1 MKVMKL
7 AIGCLFSLLVG
18 TAQAST
24 VITEQNLQR
33 YLNLLPEMEAL
44 EESFPEVDSSSL
56 ELQAHCNWQRH
67 YDQTLTKLATPEHR
81 RALEQLL
88 RQHNF
93 TPAEYTELSFKFAW
107 TSLQMVEPMMEMMQ
121 QMLEY
126 MPAEE
131 RAEQEAEMRNL
142 KQIMGLLDQC
152 MTDKEKETITK
163 LTGELMQQMMGMDE
177 ASLQQLEQM
186 IEQMN

>member
-1 MKVMKL
+1 MNVINL
-7 AIGCLFSLLVG
+7 AVGCLLSLVIG
-18 TAQAST
+18 ATQAST
-24 VITEQNLQR
+24 VVTEQNLQR
-33 YLNLLPEMEAL
+33 YLALLPEMEAL
-44 EESFPEVDSSSL
+44 EDSFPEVDSSTL

-67 YDQTLTKLATPEHR
+67 YDQTLTQLATPEHR

-107 TSLQMVEPMMEMMQ
+107 TSLQMVEPMMDMMQ

-142 KQIMGLLDQC
+142 KQIMALLDQC
-152 MTDKEKETITK
+152 MTDEEKETITK
-163 LTGELMQQMMGMDE
+163 LTGELMQQMMGMDDD
-177 ASLQQLEQM
+177 SLHQLEQM
-186 IEQMN
+186 LQQMQ

>member
-1 MKVMKL
+1 MKVMNL
-7 AIGCLFSLLVG
+7 AVGCLLSLFIG
-18 TAQAST
+18 ATQAST
-24 VITEQNLQR
+24 VVTKQNLQR
-33 YLNLLPEMEAL
+33 YLTMLPEMEAL
-44 EESFPEVDSSSL
+44 EARFPEVDSSTL
-56 ELQAHCNWQRH
+56 ELQSHCNWQRH
-67 YDQTLTKLATPEHR
+67 YDTTLSKLATTEHR

-88 RQHNF
+88 KQHNF

-131 RAEQEAEMRNL
+131 RAEQEAEMHNL
-142 KQIMGLLDQC
+142 KQITTLLNQC
-152 MTDKEKETITK
+152 MTNAEKETITK

-177 ASLQQLEQM
+177 ESMQQFEQLLQQMQ
-186 IEQMN
+186 